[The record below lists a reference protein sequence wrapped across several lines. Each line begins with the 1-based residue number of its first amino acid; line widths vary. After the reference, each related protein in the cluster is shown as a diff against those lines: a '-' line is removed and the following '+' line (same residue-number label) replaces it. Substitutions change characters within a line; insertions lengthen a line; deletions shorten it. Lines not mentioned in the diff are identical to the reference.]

1 MNNESSQHMT
11 ASDFNTQGATTGRLS
26 SRPTHAD
33 PGGLFARAKDDPKF
47 VVRSLDAGP
56 ERVVLVLA
64 RALHATLGNESY
76 EPGDEYRKSYP
87 AMVVRERPAA
97 YIGKPDNA
105 TEWTVLGIYRHV
117 QVLDG
122 GTFEFVPEGERLKRL
137 NDDKASLVMR
147 TTGALR
153 TFEHVDDE
161 KIDEGDYIPC

>member
-1 MNNESSQHMT
+1 M
-11 ASDFNTQGATTGRLS
+11 
-26 SRPTHAD
+26 
-33 PGGLFARAKDDPKF
+33 
-47 VVRSLDAGP
+47 
-56 ERVVLVLA
+56 
-64 RALHATLGNESY
+64 
-76 EPGDEYRKSYP
+76 
-87 AMVVRERPAA
+87 
-97 YIGKPDNA
+97 
-105 TEWTVLGIYRHV
+105 LGIYRHV